1 MARKIYLSTSIFTS
15 KTEDPFDG
23 AIVVDGNEILYVGDR
38 EHAKEY
44 EENAQ
49 IEDLGDRTVSPG
61 LIDCHTHAYM
71 GAKMSKLTSFFV
83 PDGLSEKEVIC
94 AMKEFVASHSLKEG
108 EV

>member
-61 LIDCHTHAYM
+61 LIDCHTHVEL
-71 GAKMSKLTSFFV
+71 SIFV
-83 PDGLSEKEVIC
+83 Q
-94 AMKEFVASHSLKEG
+94 SLNPQN
-108 EV
+108 